1 MFKFPAEVRFI
12 SARLKNAQ
20 FQCFAVGGC
29 IRDQLIGIEPKDY
42 DLVTDASPE
51 QIYKIFDGEVD
62 RVMDLGAAF
71 NITTI
76 VMNGKPFEIA
86 QMRTD
91 IGGDGRHPDEIEFTR
106 DIEIDLGRRDFT
118 INSMAVDI
126 EKGILRDPFAG
137 SMDIDDKIID
147 FVGDPEKRIEEDY
160 LRILRAFRFKSQLG
174 FKFSEQTYYAIEKY
188 CNVGSLGKFYTALN
202 SGVISQERVT
212 AEFTKIL
219 EGKYAFETIS
229 MMASMSLLFELI
241 PELRSTLTSHNNNY
255 HKETFGQFGNS
266 IFSHI
271 MLTFKY
277 AVEGQHSKER
287 LVLGLSALLHDIG
300 KDKCR
305 ETKPDGTDRFLMH
318 EIVSA
323 KMAEEILTRMKFPN
337 NIIAPVVEICRFHMD
352 VHNAPKIKKVYK
364 LRKLLGKKNI
374 DLLIAFAHADTLG
387 TSATGDIPNIAEAD
401 IFKQFMLEAMMKH
414 GYGLPAPLVT
424 GNDLV
429 IQGIK
434 PGIEF
439 KTVLEHAFNSQLDGN
454 ENKEKLL
461 KAAIAEIKFLRRTNE

>member
-1 MFKFPAEVRFI
+1 MFEFPAEVKFI

-29 IRDQLIGIEPKDY
+29 IRDQLIGIAPKDY

-51 QIYKIFDGEVD
+51 QIHKIFDGEVD

-76 VMNGKPFEIA
+76 IMNGKPFEIA

-106 DIEIDLGRRDFT
+106 DIEIDLSRRDFT
-118 INSMAVDI
+118 INAMAVDV

-147 FVGDPEKRIEEDY
+147 FVGEPEKRIEEDF
-160 LRILRAFRFKSQLG
+160 LRIFRAFRFKSQLG

-188 CNVGSLGKFYTALN
+188 CNAGSLGKFYTALN

-219 EGKYAFETIS
+219 EGKYVFETIS

-241 PELRSTLTSHNNNY
+241 PELRSTLASHNNNY
-255 HKETFGQFGNS
+255 HKETFGEFGNS

-277 AVEGQHSKER
+277 AIEGQHSKER
-287 LVLGLSALLHDIG
+287 LILGLVSLFHDIG

-305 ETKPDGTDRFLMH
+305 ERKPDGTDRFLMH
-318 EIVSA
+318 DIESA
-323 KMAEEILTRMKFPN
+323 KIASEVLTRMKFPN
-337 NIIAPVVEICRFHMD
+337 HVIEPVVDICRNHMRAHD
-352 VHNAPKIKKVYK
+352 ALKIKKIHK
-364 LRKLLGKKNI
+364 LRRLLGNKYI

-387 TSATGDIPNIAEAD
+387 TSITGEIPNIDEAD
-401 IFKQFMLEAMMKH
+401 KFKQFMLTVMMTY
-414 GYGLPAPLVT
+414 GYNLPEP
-424 GNDLV
+424 
-429 IQGIK
+429 IIK
-434 PGIEF
+434 GDTLIAEGIEPGPEF
-439 KTVLEHAFNSQLDGN
+439 KDVLYHAFNSQLDGN

-461 KAAIAEIKFLRRTNE
+461 KAAIAEIKFLRSNK